1 MPQEQV
7 ESSET
12 AFKHDYE
19 LGQRAVFQQLLLHPR
34 LPLPCSLLSLSIS
47 ISLSL
52 SAQLCQENSLR
63 FWRRIWLENETY
75 RWNLSP
81 TWSLP

>member
-19 LGQRAVFQQLLLHPR
+19 LGQRAVFPATTAAAPS
-34 LPLPCSLLSLSIS
+34 LPPASLFPLSLLNYAKRSRCVFGIGFGLKMRHIAG
-47 ISLSL
+47 I
-52 SAQLCQENSLR
+52 
-63 FWRRIWLENETY
+63 
-75 RWNLSP
+75 
-81 TWSLP
+81 